1 MKKTGNS
8 SSEILRKSEVNNLI
22 EFHCNCRHKDQTPIV
37 SDLEIQEYAE
47 AVLEDYK
54 PKLLKEPGKIN
65 AVHFLESYLGATVD
79 YQDIYYEERQYIL
92 GRAASFGS
100 GIYIGAQPWIYAG
113 YQFDAYRN
121 RYYLRD
127 VFYQIGNS
135 PGIWRNA
142 VFTGDS
148 AYHV

>member
-1 MKKTGNS
+1 MHGSAWK
-8 SSEILRKSEVNNLI
+8 
-22 EFHCNCRHKDQTPIV
+22 HK
-37 SDLEIQEYAE
+37 
-47 AVLEDYK
+47 
-54 PKLLKEPGKIN
+54 
-65 AVHFLESYLGATVD
+65 
-79 YQDIYYEERQYIL
+79 YIL